1 MIKIRCVSDMK
12 LVCKRDVLTSFFR
25 LMKKTWIVCVKIFS
39 PQRFFSDN
47 TLGQQKEE
55 RYIYV
60 YIYIYIYI
68 HIYIYMCKGKKFL
81 GGGFMS

>member
-47 TLGQQKEE
+47 TLRQQ
-55 RYIYV
+55 
-60 YIYIYIYI
+60 
-68 HIYIYMCKGKKFL
+68 
-81 GGGFMS
+81 